1 MGGEVAVTDSEFNAT
16 DVRIERWFRSLT
28 RAGQVIVKDGR
39 LALLTSYGRE
49 IDSAPLSAVTAR
61 RRWFLGADSAVA
73 YVNGVRYRLT
83 MGQRNRRPG
92 GAVPVGRFLAALR
105 GGEAEATVPYSR
117 RELRTPT
124 P

>member
-1 MGGEVAVTDSEFNAT
+1 MTATEFNAT

-61 RRWFLGADSAVA
+61 RRWFLAADSAIA
-73 YVNGVRYRLT
+73 SVNGVRYRLT

-92 GAVPVGRFLAALR
+92 GAAPVRSFLEALR
-105 GGEAEATVPYSR
+105 GGGADTAVAYGH